1 MTTSE
6 ILTYFLISAKIKSH
20 IHMDKPDFYKL
31 EMFFAEKRIFLE
43 YYQSGD
49 EVTFIDG
56 HTSYKGEG
64 AGTMFFCKLYGFAHL
79 MKETGI
85 DLEKA

>member
-6 ILTYFLISAKIKSH
+6 ILTYFLLSANIKSH
-20 IHMDKPDFYKL
+20 TQKAGEDFYKL
-31 EMFFAEKRIFLE
+31 EMFYAEKRIFLE

-49 EVTFIDG
+49 EVTFIGG
-56 HTSYKGEG
+56 HTITKDERL
-64 AGTMFFCKLYGFAHL
+64 GTSFCKLYGFAHL
-79 MKETGI
+79 MKETGM